1 MGKSTFSKFFMI
13 STYFRQYVSSVSDFD
28 DILLSSPDKFVVLRH
43 DVEFSVL
50 RALEIA
56 QIEKEY
62 EVCSFNFQV
71 VAHTYNI
78 FSNINV
84 ERIKSIEAL
93 GHKIGLHFY
102 HSHIRDHDWSMLEN
116 EFKRQMNM
124 LLLGTGC
131 NCNRFS
137 FHRPKAWMLE
147 PREDYMFESINQY
160 GPSFFEYSP
169 KPKIFN
175 I

>member
-1 MGKSTFSKFFMI
+1 MGKSTFSKFSHFEYRRI
-13 STYFRQYVSSVSDFD
+13 LDKYVSSVSDFD

-62 EVCSFNFQV
+62 EVCSTFNFQV

-102 HSHIRDHDWSMLEN
+102 HSHIRD
-116 EFKRQMNM
+116 QI
-124 LLLGTGC
+124 GY
-131 NCNRFS
+131 
-137 FHRPKAWMLE
+137 A
-147 PREDYMFESINQY
+147 
-160 GPSFFEYSP
+160 
-169 KPKIFN
+169 
-175 I
+175 